1 MRQEQIYSER
11 RNSLISAPARSHAIF
26 AFKNLGIEIQAI
38 QQVYSLKTSFGDF
51 DLTGNSDFKNSI
63 RYYYSG
69 VLVLGCVKPIFGS
82 NYSFC
87 KIFEFCTIFTFLH
100 SSVYFPLCNFRFLH
114 FSFHFAHASAKR
126 DPSEKVEVARPKADA
141 ENCIPKYEYHAS

>member
-63 RYYYSG
+63 RYYM
-69 VLVLGCVKPIFGS
+69 LL
-82 NYSFC
+82 
-87 KIFEFCTIFTFLH
+87 L
-100 SSVYFPLCNFRFLH
+100 LW
-114 FSFHFAHASAKR
+114 SAR
-126 DPSEKVEVARPKADA
+126 SRMCQADFW
-141 ENCIPKYEYHAS
+141 K